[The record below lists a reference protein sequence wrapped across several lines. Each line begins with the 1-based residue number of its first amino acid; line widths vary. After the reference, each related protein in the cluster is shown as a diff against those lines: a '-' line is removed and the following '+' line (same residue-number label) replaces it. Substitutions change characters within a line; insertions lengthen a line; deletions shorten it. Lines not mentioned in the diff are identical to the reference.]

1 MTQAPEPTDKLVT
14 MAGFATRGD
23 VKSVLRCS
31 TGAGRWLMIL
41 GAVR

>member
-1 MTQAPEPTDKLVT
+1 MTPEPTDKLVT